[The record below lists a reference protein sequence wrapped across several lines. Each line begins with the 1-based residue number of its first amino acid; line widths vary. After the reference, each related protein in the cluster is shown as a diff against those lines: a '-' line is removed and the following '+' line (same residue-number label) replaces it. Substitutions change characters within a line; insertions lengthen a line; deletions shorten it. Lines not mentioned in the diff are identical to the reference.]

1 MNQKKGEHGNKS
13 LKKCKSMNETVAEE
27 NVLLLVLSRGI
38 IISFLHTDAK

>member
-1 MNQKKGEHGNKS
+1 MNQKKGERGSKS
-13 LKKCKSMNETVAEE
+13 LKKYKSMNETVPEE